1 MKTYQPYLFALW
13 VTLCLAACN
22 NEDNVLSTPD
32 EYSATLWAGIDKDA
46 DARIALGQSEA
57 GATKLYWTADDA
69 FALVNGNNRYTFTRS
84 DNGTAPVADASF
96 TYSGSKQLPAIN
108 TSGLKFIYPAK
119 PVSGYAT
126 QTGKEEDLSQCL
138 GMEAAM
144 PNGATSYNDLS
155 LRFTHTTA
163 VVKMALTHNRFKG
176 QDVSIKFFAQGLLP
190 DGNLIT
196 TGKLKGDSNG
206 AVTAYIVIPVTGK
219 ALTNC
224 RIYATAG
231 GKTYETSLGN
241 KTVASGKL
249 YEITK
254 SDLVES
260 TQLIACKL
268 PSGSEFNNILENIIG
283 NSTKIKFIANSNEG
297 TAISDIPGAAYRING
312 EWLEIHTPLLE
323 FLFNEKSSFMFNGLS
338 FTQLQKVV
346 TIDFNNC
353 INTSLVTDMR
363 SMFYRCSSLTSLN
376 VNNFNTE
383 KVTNMWE
390 MFSDCSSLT
399 SLDLSNFKTEQVTD
413 MSFMFRD
420 CSSLTSLDVS
430 KFNTE
435 QVTKM
440 NFMFRGCSSLTSLN
454 VSNFKTEKVTGMNG
468 MFDNCSSLTSL
479 NVSNFKTEKVTDMSF
494 MFCLC
499 ASLTSLD
506 LSNFNTEKVTDM
518 ENMFSGC
525 KKLTSLDL
533 SNFNTEQVTDMSWM
547 FSSCASLTSL
557 DVSNFNTEKVTDME
571 NMFSSCKKLTSLDLS
586 NFNTEQVTDM
596 SGMFDSCSSLTS
608 LKVSNFNTSNVTNMY
623 RMFYQCSS
631 LTSLDVSNFN
641 TEEVTDMWAMFGNC
655 STLTSLNV
663 SNFKTEKVTVM
674 KSMFGGCS
682 SLTSLHVSN
691 FKTEKVTDMSWMF
704 SGCSSLTS
712 LDVSNFNTEK
722 VTGME
727 HMFSVCSSLTSLDIR
742 NFNVSNVTKF
752 SDMFLNLG
760 YKSSGKTPIYVT
772 SALKNILVTKSTGL
786 KAEDAEY
793 KLVD

>member
-32 EYSATLWAGIDKDA
+32 EYSATIWAGIDKNA

-69 FALVNGNNRYTFTRS
+69 FALVNGNDRYTFTRS

-108 TSGLKFIYPAK
+108 TSGLKFVYPAE

-268 PSGSEFNNILENIIG
+268 PIGSKFNSILKNIIG

-323 FLFNEKSSFMFNGLS
+323 FLFNEDSSLMFDGASL
-338 FTQLQKVV
+338 TQLQKVV

-353 INTSLVTDMR
+353 INTSLVT
-363 SMFYRCSSLTSLN
+363 
-376 VNNFNTE
+376 
-383 KVTNMWE
+383 NM
-390 MFSDCSSLT
+390 S
-399 SLDLSNFKTEQVTD
+399 
-413 MSFMFRD
+413 
-420 CSSLTSLDVS
+420 
-430 KFNTE
+430 
-435 QVTKM
+435 
-440 NFMFRGCSSLTSLN
+440 
-454 VSNFKTEKVTGMNG
+454 
-468 MFDNCSSLTSL
+468 
-479 NVSNFKTEKVTDMSF
+479 
-494 MFCLC
+494 
-499 ASLTSLD
+499 
-506 LSNFNTEKVTDM
+506 
-518 ENMFSGC
+518 
-525 KKLTSLDL
+525 
-533 SNFNTEQVTDMSWM
+533 
-547 FSSCASLTSL
+547 
-557 DVSNFNTEKVTDME
+557 
-571 NMFSSCKKLTSLDLS
+571 
-586 NFNTEQVTDM
+586 
-596 SGMFDSCSSLTS
+596 
-608 LKVSNFNTSNVTNMY
+608 
-623 RMFYQCSS
+623 RMFWSC
-631 LTSLDVSNFN
+631 
-641 TEEVTDMWAMFGNC
+641 
-655 STLTSLNV
+655 
-663 SNFKTEKVTVM
+663 
-674 KSMFGGCS
+674 
-682 SLTSLHVSN
+682 H
-691 FKTEKVTDMSWMF
+691 
-704 SGCSSLTS
+704 
-712 LDVSNFNTEK
+712 
-722 VTGME
+722 
-727 HMFSVCSSLTSLDIR
+727 SLTSLDIR
-742 NFNVSNVTKF
+742 NFNVSNVTNF
-752 SDMFLNLG
+752 SNMFLNLG
-760 YKSSGKTPIYVT
+760 SKSRGKTPIYVT
-772 SALKNILVTKSTGL
+772 SALKNILETKSTGL
-786 KAEDAEY
+786 GAEDAEY

>member
-32 EYSATLWAGIDKDA
+32 EYLATLWAGIDKNA
-46 DARIALGQSEA
+46 DARIALGQSEG

-69 FALVNGNNRYTFTRS
+69 FALVNGNDRYTFTRS

-108 TSGLKFIYPAK
+108 TSGLKFVYPAE

-163 VVKMALTHNRFKG
+163 VVKMVLTHNRFKG
-176 QDVSIKFFAQGLLP
+176 QDVSIKFFAQRLLP

-231 GKTYETSLGN
+231 EQTYETSLGY

-268 PSGSEFNNILENIIG
+268 PTGSKFNNILKNIIG

-297 TAISDIPGAAYRING
+297 RAISDIPGAAYRING

-323 FLFNEKSSFMFNGLS
+323 FLFNENSSGMFDGVS

-353 INTSLVTDMR
+353 INTSLVTDM
-363 SMFYRCSSLTSLN
+363 SWMFSGCASLTSLD
-376 VNNFNTE
+376 VSNFNTE
-383 KVTNMWE
+383 QVTKMSF

-399 SLDLSNFKTEQVTD
+399 SLDVSNFKTEQVRY
-413 MSFMFRD
+413 MYYMF
-420 CSSLTSLDVS
+420 
-430 KFNTE
+430 N
-435 QVTKM
+435 
-440 NFMFRGCSSLTSLN
+440 GCSSLTSLN
-454 VSNFKTEKVTGMNG
+454 VSNFKTEKVTGMVG
-468 MFDNCSSLTSL
+468 MFSNCSSLTSL
-479 NVSNFKTEKVTDMSF
+479 NVSNFNTSNVTH
-494 MFCLC
+494 
-499 ASLTSLD
+499 
-506 LSNFNTEKVTDM
+506 M
-518 ENMFSGC
+518 ESMFSSCG
-525 KKLTSLDL
+525 KLTSLDL
-533 SNFNTEQVTDMSWM
+533 SNFNTEQVTDMS
-547 FSSCASLTSL
+547 S
-557 DVSNFNTEKVTDME
+557 
-571 NMFSSCKKLTSLDLS
+571 
-586 NFNTEQVTDM
+586 
-596 SGMFDSCSSLTS
+596 MFDSCSSLTS
-608 LKVSNFNTSNVTNMY
+608 LKVSNFKTEQVRYMNY
-623 RMFYQCSS
+623 MFNGCSS
-631 LTSLDVSNFN
+631 
-641 TEEVTDMWAMFGNC
+641 
-655 STLTSLNV
+655 LTSLNV
-663 SNFKTEKVTVM
+663 SNFKTEKVTGM
-674 KSMFGGCS
+674 YYMFNG
-682 SLTSLHVSN
+682 
-691 FKTEKVTDMSWMF
+691 
-704 SGCSSLTS
+704 
-712 LDVSNFNTEK
+712 
-722 VTGME
+722 
-727 HMFSVCSSLTSLDIR
+727 CSSLTSLDIR
-742 NFNVSNVTKF
+742 NFNVSNVTNF
-752 SDMFLNLG
+752 RDMFLNLG

-772 SALKNILVTKSTGL
+772 SALKNILETKSTGL
-786 KAEDAEY
+786 EAEYAEY